1 MQTIMKNVIQKHE
14 VEYMQAYNI
23 FVKRKEVELKNF
35 IMEMENRTDDKKL
48 MDQKIRKM
56 EHEMIKAYSKQ

>member
-1 MQTIMKNVIQKHE
+1 MQTIMKNVIERHE

-56 EHEMIKAYSKQ
+56 EHEMIKAYAKQ

>member
-48 MDQKIRKM
+48 MDLKIRKM
-56 EHEMIKAYSKQ
+56 EHEMIKAYAKQ